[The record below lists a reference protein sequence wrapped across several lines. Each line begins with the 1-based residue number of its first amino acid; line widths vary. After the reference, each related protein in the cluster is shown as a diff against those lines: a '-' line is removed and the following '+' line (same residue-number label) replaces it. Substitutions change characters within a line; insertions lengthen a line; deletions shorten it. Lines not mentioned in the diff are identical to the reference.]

1 MSWQSAARGGFL
13 RTLHRGAVPG
23 RTGVIDLQNQLG
35 RVCLAVNSGLAR
47 PQFQSP
53 ISIQSLFQSNSFATS
68 STPPKA
74 TKTPK
79 AKSAKKADSEPKKK
93 RVLSEKQ
100 QEVQN
105 RKKHNA
111 HIKELKAVGLVQRPK
126 RLPTSAY
133 TLAVCEKLRE
143 IKGEYKQ
150 PEAFLVAIEHGKSI
164 SGSELERL
172 QAQAKA
178 NIAANAAAYDAWVK
192 TYTPLQIKE
201 ANTARLTLSRLSKK
215 NYTPIKDDRQPKKPK
230 SAYILYLADRI
241 DTASYQGKPGT
252 ETFTAIAEEWSRLP
266 QSEKDR
272 YHQLQVEDRER
283 YEREHQQVYGQP
295 APKSSLYDSED
306 ST

>member
-1 MSWQSAARGGFL
+1 RSSGGFL
-13 RTLHRGAVPG
+13 RTLQRDTLPR
-23 RTGVIDLQNQLG
+23 RTSVIDLQNQFG
-35 RVCLAVNSGLAR
+35 RVCLAANSGLAR
-47 PQFQSP
+47 PQVQP
-53 ISIQSLFQSNSFATS
+53 ISSIQSLFQSHSFATA

-74 TKTPK
+74 
-79 AKSAKKADSEPKKK
+79 KSSKKADSEPKKK

-105 RKKHNA
+105 RKKHNT
-111 HIKELKAVGLVQRPK
+111 HIKELKATGLVQRPK

-178 NIAANAAAYDAWVK
+178 NIAANAAAFDAWVK
-192 TYTPLQIKE
+192 THTPLQIKE
-201 ANTARLTLSRLSKK
+201 ANTARLTLSRLGKK
-215 NYTPIKDDRQPKKPK
+215 HYTPIKDDRQPKKPK

-241 DTASYQGKPGT
+241 DTDSYQGKPGT

-272 YHQLQVEDRER
+272 YHKLQVEDRER
-283 YEREHQQVYGQP
+283 YEREHQRVYGQP